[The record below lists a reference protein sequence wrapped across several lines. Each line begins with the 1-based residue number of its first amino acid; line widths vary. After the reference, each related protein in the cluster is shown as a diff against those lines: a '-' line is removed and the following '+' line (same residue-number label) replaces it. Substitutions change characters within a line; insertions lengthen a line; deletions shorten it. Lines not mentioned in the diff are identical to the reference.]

1 MGPLPS
7 CWCSGVQKVLNGP
20 GTVRESEAAPLPGP
34 PVEDGKEAGVA
45 EGDPG
50 GVQDKA
56 GAAVFGRR
64 GQQCPQRGGAEVVDL
79 SGEAEDQGGAEGGA
93 GVDDYDAGRGVRARV
108 VHDRRSRGG
117 ESGGQ
122 YRSGA

>member
-7 CWCSGVQKVLNGP
+7 YRYNGVQKVLNGP
-20 GTVRESEAAPLPGP
+20 GGVRESETAPLPGP
-34 PVEDGKEAGVA
+34 PVEDGQEAGVA

-50 GVQDKA
+50 GVQDEP
-56 GAAVFGRR
+56 GAAVVGRR

-93 GVDDYDAGRGVRARV
+93 GVDDYDTGRGVRARV
-108 VHDRRSRGG
+108 VHDGTSGGG

-122 YRSGA
+122 YRCGA